1 MISETEI
8 LYIINEIHQY
18 DAILVEL
25 KDGTIFG
32 ILKGTES
39 KPVYF
44 RLRAATHTA
53 KERHALLEAVIASR
67 PDAHVDSITLETLLN
82 ALRGMKTRHVWLE
95 RRTAPLHEM
104 AFLNLKELVGFLRKQ
119 NT

>member
-8 LYIINEIHQY
+8 LHIINEIHQY

-32 ILKGTES
+32 IVKGSES
-39 KPVYF
+39 MPEYF
-44 RLRAATHTA
+44 RTRAAAKTA
-53 KERHALLEAVIASR
+53 RDRRALLEIVEASR

-82 ALRGMKTRHVWLE
+82 GLRGMKTRHVWLE
-95 RRTAPLHEM
+95 RRTPPSHEM
-104 AFLNLKELVGFLRKQ
+104 AFLNLKELGTFLRRQ
-119 NT
+119 GA